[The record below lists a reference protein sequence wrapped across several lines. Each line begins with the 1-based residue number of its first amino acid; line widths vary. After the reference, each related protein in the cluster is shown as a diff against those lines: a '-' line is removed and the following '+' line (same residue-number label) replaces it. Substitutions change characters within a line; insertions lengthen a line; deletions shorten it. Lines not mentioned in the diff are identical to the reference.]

1 MEGRVPFAWSAGP
14 EAVVIIGTE
23 LPAGLG
29 QDGVRPRKRIRC
41 GGLPA
46 VALSVCLQYVCSMSA
61 VCQCGRRV
69 KGHGSWVLVG
79 IKTGLLVVLGLG
91 LLGFWALDRLQYS
104 TLLYSTLLYCTVLYW
119 MRAYMHA

>member
-46 VALSVCLQYVCSMSA
+46 VALSVCLQYVCSLSA
-61 VCQCGRRV
+61 VCLQFVSVAGESRV
-69 KGHGSWVLVG
+69 TAVGCWWGSRLGCWLC
-79 IKTGLLVVLGLG
+79 LGLG
-91 LLGFWALDRLQYS
+91 SWAFGRWIDCSTVHYS
-104 TLLYSTLLYCTVLYW
+104 TVLYC
-119 MRAYMHA
+119 MRAYVHA

>member
-46 VALSVCLQYVCSMSA
+46 VALSVCLQYVCSLSA

-91 LLGFWALDRLQYS
+91 LLGFGRWIDCSTVHYS
-104 TLLYSTLLYCTVLYW
+104 TVLYC